1 LSLCL
6 HAADQRQVTQH
17 APGLAVREELL
28 AGEGSDSAASIHADA
43 HIMSSAEQVEGR
55 YFRLDSITSARPP
68 PSIRG
73 GGRPQVTGA

>member
-1 LSLCL
+1 M
-6 HAADQRQVTQH
+6 HEAEQRQVRQH
-17 APGLAVREELL
+17 APGFAVRDEPH
-28 AGEGSDSAASIHADA
+28 GEGSDSAASIHADA

-68 PSIRG
+68 PPIRG